1 MNVASGSTRH
11 PEIGDLPALR
21 LELVDDRPPRAE
33 GDYVVYWMTAARR
46 LRWNFALDR
55 AVAWAEEL
63 QRPLVI
69 VEVIGCGGRWDC
81 DRFHR
86 FLLQGARN
94 HVCQARDFPVRYYP
108 YLERK
113 PGAGRRFL
121 TELGRRA
128 CVVVTDNYPIRLP
141 SVDTLPAELPCRC
154 EKIDGNGLLPIRA
167 ADRAFPTAYAFR
179 RMLQRVLPEHM
190 LAAPQ
195 ADPLDS
201 VRLPALG
208 ELPEQLTRRWPPVSF
223 ERSEREL
230 AKLPIEHG
238 VPPAPPE
245 GGSGAAVDRWRG
257 FLNHQ
262 LPAYP
267 DRRNQPEADGSS
279 RLSPYLH
286 FGHISTHEV
295 FHDLAREEDW
305 NPTLLADKATGARA
319 GWWGMSE
326 WAEAFLDQFI
336 TWRELGFNGCTF
348 LPHYDRYASL
358 PDWARATLAQHAAD
372 PRPYVYSPAEFDAAQ
387 THDPLWNAAQTQ
399 LRTQGVIHNYLRML
413 WGKKILEWT
422 SHPEEA
428 LEIMIDLNN
437 RYALD
442 GQDPN
447 SYSGIFWIL
456 GRYDRAWG
464 PKRPIFGTVRFMSST
479 NTARKF
485 RVRNYIQEHSADP
498 RLDSEETAGDGC
510 GTVGERLDP

>member
-1 MNVASGSTRH
+1 MTVASDSTRH
-11 PEIGDLPALR
+11 LEIGALPPLR
-21 LELVDDRPPRAE
+21 VELVDDRPPRAD

-69 VEVIGCGGRWDC
+69 VEVIGCGGRWNC
-81 DRFHR
+81 DRFHH
-86 FLLQGARN
+86 FVLQGVRD
-94 HVCQARDFPVRYYP
+94 HVCQAGEFPLRYYP

-113 PGAGRRFL
+113 PGAGRQFL
-121 TELGRRA
+121 AALGRQA
-128 CVVVTDNYPIRLP
+128 CVVVTDDYPIRLP
-141 SVDTLPAELPCRC
+141 SVDTLPAKWPCRC

-167 ADRAFPTAYAFR
+167 ADRALPTAYAFR
-179 RMLQRVLPEHM
+179 RMLQRVLPEHL
-190 LAAPQ
+190 LAAPR
-195 ADPLDS
+195 ADPLNS
-201 VRLPALG
+201 ARLPVLP
-208 ELPEQLTRRWPPVSF
+208 ELPERLTRRWPPVSP
-223 ERSEREL
+223 ERSVREL

-245 GGSGAAVDRWRG
+245 GGSAAAVAQWRG
-257 FLNHQ
+257 FLKHQ
-262 LPAYP
+262 LDEYP
-267 DRRNQPEADGSS
+267 DGRNRPEAEGSS

-286 FGHISTHEV
+286 FGHISPHEV
-295 FHDLAREEDW
+295 FHDLVREEGW
-305 NPTLLADKATGARA
+305 NPARLADKVTGARA

-326 WAEAFLDQFI
+326 SAEAFLDQLI
-336 TWRELGFNGCTF
+336 TWRELGFNGCAF
-348 LPHYDRYASL
+348 LPDYDRYESL
-358 PDWARATLAQHAAD
+358 PDWARATLAKHAAD
-372 PRPYVYSPAEFDAAQ
+372 PRPYVYSPAEFAAAQ

-399 LRTQGVIHNYLRML
+399 LQTRGIIHNYLRML

-422 SHPEEA
+422 PHPEAA

-464 PKRPIFGTVRFMSST
+464 PERPIFGTVRFMSSA
-479 NTARKF
+479 NTARKY
-485 RVRNYIQEHSADP
+485 RVSNYIQEYSAAPD
-498 RLDSEETAGDGC
+498 LDSEEGDGD
-510 GTVGERLDP
+510 G